1 MPRCGRHLQSVRAI
15 TKAWGPLTRR
25 GPLSKRGRYL
35 HAVVAFSKAWEL
47 FTTRGKHCQ
56 RADAIHKAW
65 GHCQQGA
72 GSTTKARALFTI
84 RGGHCQSVGAV
95 YKARELL
102 RSIRRVWG
110 ELFAKRGGYF
120 QEVRTITTA
129 WSLFTRRRSHYQ
141 LVTPRTKA
149 WEWGLF
155 TRRGAYL
162 HGKGVRSITKAWAPL
177 PMRRSH
183 YYGERSFS
191 KRGGYLESV
200 RAFTTA

>member
-1 MPRCGRHLQSVRAI
+1 MVHYQSVGAI
-15 TKAWGPLTRR
+15 YTPWSPLA
-25 GPLSKRGRYL
+25 KRGSCLRRVGSIANVRTPFTKRGAIANKVRDLPPKRVRYSQS
-35 HAVVAFSKAWEL
+35 V
-47 FTTRGKHCQ
+47 
-56 RADAIHKAW
+56 
-65 GHCQQGA
+65 
-72 GSTTKARALFTI
+72 
-84 RGGHCQSVGAV
+84 GGHCQSVGAV